1 MTFPPV
7 DVSGV
12 RVLPAA
18 SFPSIRAELGSLLA
32 GDADGTPP
40 YHGDTPAENV
50 LSVDVVGIDGIDD
63 LLPRALDRT
72 RRGGLH
78 LPVVVHERH
87 TSVGPL
93 TTPGYAACV
102 QCAGYRGLFDPVLP
116 RDGAVGPGEPD
127 DVPPLTAKLVAV
139 TAAREIERITRRAGT
154 LPLTLGGMVRVDH
167 TTGTVGIEN
176 VSQIDG
182 CEMCA
187 SLIECVLQGV
197 L

>member
-18 SFPSIRAELGSLLA
+18 CFPSIRAELSTLLA
-32 GDADGTPP
+32 EEDGAPPDRGDA
-40 YHGDTPAENV
+40 AENV

-78 LPVVVHERH
+78 LPVVVHEGH

-93 TTPGYAACV
+93 TTPGYSACV
-102 QCAGYRGLFDPVLP
+102 QCAAYRGLWEATMP
-116 RDGAVGPGEPD
+116 RDGAEGPGSPAD
-127 DVPPLTAKLVAV
+127 LPPLTARLVSV
-139 TAAREIERITRRAGT
+139 TAAQEIERITRRTGT
-154 LPLTLGGMVRVDH
+154 LPLTLGGMVQVDH

-187 SLIECVLQGV
+187 ALIECVLQGV